1 MKRKWYGGSTELSV
15 RMFVVMFLLAVVY
28 LFFLTV
34 LWSVGLDFF
43 SLALIA
49 AVMLL
54 AQYFL
59 SDKLVLW
66 SMGAK
71 EVSAVEAPQLH
82 GMVERLAAMA
92 DLPKPRIAIVQTS
105 VPNAFA
111 TGRNPKNSVVA
122 VTTGLL
128 DSLDTQEIEAVL
140 AHELSHVRNRD
151 VMVITMA
158 SFFATIAQF
167 IMRSAMFGGYGRGR
181 RERGGDNLAIIYLVS
196 IVVWLIS
203 FFLIR
208 ALSRYRELAA
218 DRGSAIITGAPSN
231 LASALLKISGV
242 MQRIPQQDLR
252 QVEGMNAFFILP
264 AVRGQSIMELLST
277 HPSLE
282 TRLERLKRMQ
292 QEMESAS

>member
-1 MKRKWYGGSTELSV
+1 
-15 RMFVVMFLLAVVY
+15 MFIVMFLLAVVY
-28 LFFLTV
+28 LFFILA
-34 LWSVGLDFF
+34 LWAAGLDFF
-43 SLALIA
+43 SLAVIAGIVLIG
-49 AVMLL
+49 
-54 AQYFL
+54 QYFL

-66 SMGAK
+66 SMGAR
-71 EVSAVEAPQLH
+71 EVTSAEAPGLH
-82 GMVERLAAMA
+82 GLVERLVAMA
-92 DLPKPRIAIVQTS
+92 DLPKPRIAIVNTS

-128 DSLDTQEIEAVL
+128 DRLDTPEIEAVL

-151 VMVITMA
+151 VMVITLA

-167 IMRSAMFGGYGRGR
+167 IMRSAMFGGFSYRGR
-181 RERGGDNLAIIYLVS
+181 RGRGAESIILIYIVS

-208 ALSRYRELAA
+208 ALSRYRELVA
-218 DRGSAIITGAPSN
+218 DRGSAILTGAPSHM
-231 LASALLKISGV
+231 ASALLKISGA

-252 QVEGMNAFFILP
+252 EVEGMNAFFVVP
-264 AVRGQSIMELLST
+264 ALRGASLMELFST

-282 TRLERLKRMQ
+282 TRLERLKNMQ
-292 QEMESAS
+292 QEMETLQ